1 MLSNEQ
7 RAHDIAI
14 AMLPYTVSLASETNE
29 SVDYVQEYLELYSL
43 ALRELSQSASPSD
56 EA

>member
-14 AMLPYTVSLASETNE
+14 AMLPYAVNLASETNE

-43 ALRELSQSASPSD
+43 ALRELAQSASHSD